1 MSKGHTGFGSY
12 IGAIGSYYNGGV
24 FDLKQ
29 QQVLESGI
37 KWPDIVRSGLVVY
50 FEGDNKL
57 SYPGSGST
65 WYDTI
70 SGKHATLTS
79 VSYSRPNMV
88 FNGSNSSGS
97 FSTTGLNMKESQTIV
112 IALKPTE
119 ATADRRNP
127 YNHEYAGYGTITHE
141 TSGGFSYYHG
151 TSGGNGATYQGSGSS
166 FTVAENETA
175 IIALT
180 RGPSSVKWY
189 KNGVLDSTTAN
200 SYPVAVT
207 SVSTATIGSGYAGPS
222 FQGNIGCLMLY
233 TKELSAAEVLQNFQA
248 LRGRFGV

>member
-1 MSKGHTGFGSY
+1 MSKGHTGTGSY

-70 SGKHATLTS
+70 SGKNATLTS
-79 VSYSRPNMV
+79 TSYSRPSMV
-88 FNGSNSSGS
+88 FNGSTSSAS
-97 FSTTGLNMKESQTIV
+97 FSTTGLNMKNSQTIV
-112 IALKPTE
+112 MAIMPSE

-141 TSGGFSYYHG
+141 PGGDFNYFHG
-151 TSGGNGATYQGSGSS
+151 TSGGNGATYQGTGSN

-175 IIALT
+175 IITVT
-180 RGPSSVKWY
+180 RGPGFVRWY
-189 KNGVLDSTTAN
+189 KNGVIGNSLAN
-200 SYPVAVT
+200 SLPTAVT
-207 SVSTATIGSGYAGPS
+207 SVSTANIGSGYAGPS
-222 FQGNIGCLMLY
+222 FQGNIGCFMMY
-233 TKELSAAEVLQNFQA
+233 TKELSASEVLQNYQA
-248 LRGRFGV
+248 LKGRFGI